1 MLLASDVPGYLKEEF
16 SCLAEELNFN
26 VYYIL
31 LCLEGHLS
39 GRRSCHIPLF
49 AVFPTSNTDPAC
61 CDPFHL
67 PEGLHMSSE
76 VQIARR

>member
-16 SCLAEELNFN
+16 SCLVEELNFN
-26 VYYIL
+26 VHYIL
-31 LCLEGHLS
+31 LCLESDLS

-49 AVFPTSNTDPAC
+49 TVFPTSSTDPEW

-67 PEGLHMSSE
+67 PEGLHVSSE
-76 VQIARR
+76 VQTAKR